1 MQATRWTGASC
12 FKTMRRAQ
20 ATCHGGNES
29 PGQIEGER
37 EGPRLSSEVPARDT
51 GWTGQSG
58 HPPRALVSLSLT
70 PRGLGAEGAPLP
82 AERREVGS
90 GQWEVLARRPGLG
103 GIEGGRAGRG
113 GATWG
118 GASSLQPCVRRAPA
132 GAQLFPPLPPRPPP
146 PPPATLNMEP
156 PDARAGARGAPRLLV
171 FALLL
176 GAHPGMARAESRG
189 RPLGAPGKGR
199 GEGLSPTQEA

>member
-1 MQATRWTGASC
+1 MQATRWTGASY

-29 PGQIEGER
+29 PGQIEEER
-37 EGPRLSSEVPARDT
+37 EGPLLSSEVPARDT

-103 GIEGGRAGRG
+103 GIEGGRA
-113 GATWG
+113 
-118 GASSLQPCVRRAPA
+118 VRSEERRV
-132 GAQLFPPLPPRPPP
+132 GKECL
-146 PPPATLNMEP
+146 
-156 PDARAGARGAPRLLV
+156 RLC
-171 FALLL
+171 
-176 GAHPGMARAESRG
+176 RSRW
-189 RPLGAPGKGR
+189 
-199 GEGLSPTQEA
+199 SPYH